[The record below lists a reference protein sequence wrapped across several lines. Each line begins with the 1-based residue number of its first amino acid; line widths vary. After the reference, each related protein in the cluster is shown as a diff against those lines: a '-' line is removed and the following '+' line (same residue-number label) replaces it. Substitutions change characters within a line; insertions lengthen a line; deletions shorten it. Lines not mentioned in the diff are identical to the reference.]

1 MSFDFTAVATQYAAY
16 RPHYPS
22 ELAAELAALCRS
34 RELAWDIGCG
44 SGQLTQSLAPCFT
57 RVVATDPSQGQLDNA
72 PKLANVAYR
81 RATAE
86 ASTLEAASVDLAV
99 AAQAAHWFDWPRF
112 VAEVA
117 RVAKPG
123 AVVALVSYGIVE
135 VDHPAHCLRQ
145 CCAPGV
151 RPACDH
157 TPSIAR
163 YYFETLAGFWPPERR
178 HVENGYRDLVWP
190 WPELAAPKLARMTM
204 LAEWTRAELVGYV
217 TTWSATAKLVAAQGN
232 APLDAFV
239 AELAQEWPDDRE
251 RRTIRWPL
259 TLRLARVG

>member
-1 MSFDFTAVATQYAAY
+1 MTFDFTAVAHQYAAY
-16 RPHYPS
+16 RPHYPN
-22 ELAAELAALCRS
+22 ELAAELTELCRA

-44 SGQLTQSLAPCFT
+44 SGQLTQSLAPEFA
-57 RVVATDPSQGQLDNA
+57 RVIGTDPSQGQLDNA
-72 PKLANVAYR
+72 PKLANVEYR

-86 ASTLEAASVDLAV
+86 ASTLADASVDLAV

-112 VAEVA
+112 VAEAA

-123 AVVALVSYGIVE
+123 GVVALVSYGIIE
-135 VDHPAHCLRQ
+135 VDDA
-145 CCAPGV
+145 
-151 RPACDH
+151 
-157 TPSIAR
+157 PSIHR

-190 WPELAAPKLARMTM
+190 WPELTAPKVAMR
-204 LAEWTRAELVGYV
+204 AEWTRAELIGYV
-217 TTWSATAKLVAAQGN
+217 TTWSATAKLVAERGS

-239 AELAQEWPDDRE
+239 AELAHEWPDDHE

-259 TLRLARVG
+259 TLRLARVP